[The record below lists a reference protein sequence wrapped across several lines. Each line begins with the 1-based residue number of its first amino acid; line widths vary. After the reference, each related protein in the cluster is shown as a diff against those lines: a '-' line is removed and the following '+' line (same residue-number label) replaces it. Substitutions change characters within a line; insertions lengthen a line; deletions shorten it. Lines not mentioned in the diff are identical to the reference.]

1 MTRKPVL
8 VLVNNYKDREKGRK
22 ALRNIARCTSQPLQM
37 IDHATPN
44 LAEKLSDLEP
54 DLVFLSGSEHLL
66 SRPTTKEA
74 FQGEIDMV
82 KEPTFPIL
90 GICFGHQLIGMA
102 FGTSMSDMGQM
113 VRRFEPV
120 TVLDHYQIFD
130 GLPSVIT
137 VAESHRQTLNEVPEG
152 FLRLAFS
159 ASSNIEAICH
169 ESMPVYGLQFHPER
183 SDEEHPHGRTIIRN
197 LLNLAGQPVS

>member
-8 VLVNNYKDREKGRK
+8 VFVNNYKDREKGRK
-22 ALRNIARCTSQPLQM
+22 ALSNIARCTGHPLQM
-37 IDHATPN
+37 IDHAIPN
-44 LAEKLSDLEP
+44 LAEKVSDLEP

-66 SRPTTKEA
+66 SRPTTKQA
-74 FQGEIDMV
+74 FQGEIDLV
-82 KEPTFPIL
+82 KNPAFPIL
-90 GICFGHQLIGMA
+90 GICFGHQLIGIA
-102 FGTSMSDMGQM
+102 YGTEMSDMGLM

-120 TVLDHYQIFD
+120 TVLDHHQIFD
-130 GLPSVIT
+130 GLPSIIT

-183 SDEEHPHGRTIIRN
+183 SDEEHPHGRAIIRN
-197 LLNLAGQPVS
+197 LLNLAGQAMA